1 MSEEKRPIGEITVH
15 DKRGYGYIP
24 KIVRKE
30 VGLKGIGKISYYLDA
45 NCVLLVR
52 HGATKEEIMD
62 GLDVLKRDID
72 LRWREKEASEK

>member
-1 MSEEKRPIGEITVH
+1 MTEEKRPIGKISIH

-30 VGLKGIGKISYYLDA
+30 VGLEGKGKIPFYLDA

-52 HGATKEEIMD
+52 HGATKEEIMN
-62 GLDVLKRDID
+62 GLDVLRDDIN
-72 LRWREKEASEK
+72 LRWKEGKESQK